1 MKNSSRVAF
10 VNLGCRVNRVEID
23 DIALALEAS
32 GAKRVAEDQAD
43 VVVIN
48 TCAVTGEAE
57 AKARKAVRHAA
68 QLENKPYVLATG
80 CVASLFADELVSLS
94 DRVIVEADKSR
105 VPEICADLLGTQLA
119 DTKAVSADGATATGR
134 TRPGIKVQDGCD
146 RRCSYCIVWKARGAA
161 RSLAYEE
168 VAKRVRSLAEEGA
181 SEVVLTGINL
191 GSYSSSRQGQ
201 PADLTGLL
209 AGLLEDSSIGRLR
222 LSSVEPQD
230 ITPELCELIAASE
243 GRIAPFL
250 HVPLQAG
257 SDATL
262 SRMARE
268 YTCEEY
274 ASRISVARDILGPDL
289 SLGCDVIVGFPG
301 ETDEEF
307 AQTYEFCKQMAYSKM
322 HIFRYSKRPGTPAA
336 EAPDQVA
343 PSVMAARA
351 RELRHLASDMRA
363 AYALSRVGK
372 TELICVESAGQGT
385 SGGLL
390 QVEFDFTCGR
400 EKPQVGTLVSARV
413 TSADSA
419 GTLKVAW

>member
-1 MKNSSRVAF
+1 MKESSRVAF

-32 GAKRVAEDQAD
+32 GAERTSEDEAD
-43 VVVIN
+43 LIVIN

-68 QLENKPYVLATG
+68 QLPQHPYVLATG
-80 CVASLFADELVSLS
+80 CVASLFSDELASLS

-119 DTKAVSADGATATGR
+119 DTRAVSADGATATGR

-161 RSLAYEE
+161 RSLPYEE
-168 VAKRVRSLAEEGA
+168 VSQRVQALAQEGA

-191 GSYSSSRQGQ
+191 GSYRSSRQGK
-201 PADLTGLL
+201 PANLARLL
-209 AGLLEDSSIGRLR
+209 EGLLEDSSIGRLR

-243 GRIAPFL
+243 GRVAPFL

-257 SDATL
+257 CDATL

-268 YTCEEY
+268 YTCAEY
-274 ASRISVARDILGPDL
+274 ADRIAAARSILGSEL

-307 AQTYEFCKQMAYSKM
+307 EQTFEFCKQMAYSKM
-322 HIFRYSKRPGTPAA
+322 HIFRYSQRPGTPAA
-336 EAPDQVA
+336 VA
-343 PSVMAARA
+343 PNQVPPQVMAARA
-351 RELRHLASDMRA
+351 RRLRTLAQDMRA
-363 AYALSRVGK
+363 AYAQSRVGK
-372 TELICVESAGQGT
+372 EELICVEADGEGT

-390 QVEFDFTCGR
+390 QVAFAYSGGR
-400 EKPQVGTLVSARV
+400 EKPVVGSLVRAQV
-413 TSADSA
+413 TSADST
-419 GTLKVAW
+419 GRLNVAW